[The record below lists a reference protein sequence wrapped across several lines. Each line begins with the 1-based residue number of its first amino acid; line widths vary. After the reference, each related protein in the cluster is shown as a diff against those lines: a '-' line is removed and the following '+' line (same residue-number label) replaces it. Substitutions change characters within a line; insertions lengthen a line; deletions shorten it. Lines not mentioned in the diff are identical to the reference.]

1 MEIVKKISNQVLNV
15 KILIFNEKL
24 FSKIITYFINECS
37 EIFLNRN
44 QKRSE
49 KTILLLIRNENSRN
63 FFMLA
68 K

>member
-37 EIFLNRN
+37 EILLNRN

>member
-44 QKRSE
+44 QKRNE
-49 KTILLLIRNENSRN
+49 KTIFIRNENSRN